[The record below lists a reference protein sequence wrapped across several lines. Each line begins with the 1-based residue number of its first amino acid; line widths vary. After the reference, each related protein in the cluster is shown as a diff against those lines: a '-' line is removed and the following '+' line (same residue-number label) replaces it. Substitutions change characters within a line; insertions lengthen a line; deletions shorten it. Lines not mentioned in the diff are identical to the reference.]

1 MAREHV
7 ELCDTSGEWAD
18 LAGPADH
25 DMPGEMMGDELD
37 PAEAHRRRNRAQV
50 DVLVQALGTRDG
62 MPEQ

>member
-1 MAREHV
+1 
-7 ELCDTSGEWAD
+7 
-18 LAGPADH
+18 
-25 DMPGEMMGDELD
+25 MPGEMMGDELD